1 MSENL
6 SKLKREKLLNSL
18 QTINDLVI
26 KNHPELSAQLREI
39 YNEIETKQYG
49 LIFEEYEESIDRIL
63 KDNIAVFSEDI
74 SKRIVKGDK
83 FNFILEGD
91 NLASLK
97 ILEKTHYGRIG
108 VIYIDPPYNR
118 GKNDFIYDDNYVGDD
133 DYFKH
138 SKWLSFMKKRLEIA
152 KGLLTYDGVIF
163 ISIDDKE
170 GFNLKL
176 LCDDIFGPE
185 NLVSCMPRITK
196 KSGKSTT
203 TFSKNH
209 DYVLVYVK
217 NNTNIFVAED
227 HIDPGFKFI
236 DDFVDSRGAYKLN
249 QTLDY
254 DTLGYVNSLDFPI
267 EFKGRIYYPGSVS
280 REEHLKRKQENPKD
294 GHRWRWSSDLV
305 KFGIENGWVEVNEN
319 TQRLYTKTYLKA
331 TIKKENGS
339 YSIEYTDRTKPISS
353 IDFINNE
360 YSNDNARKE
369 LDSFGITEKFDYP
382 KPSSLIKR
390 LIKSYF
396 DKDAIVLDFFAGS
409 GTTAQ
414 AVMNLNAEDG
424 GNRTFILCTNNQNG
438 ICENITYPRVK
449 KVIEGFSFDS
459 ENRTVLYEKKLT
471 PKVIEQGITKNEIDK
486 IIAVNKS
493 KFEKIEKALDEGK
506 YTLSG
511 VNYNSVS
518 VEGVNESLKYFK
530 VDFVNTKDRTYLDYS
545 DDLLAYCKALVELQ
559 NGIDFDSNSNCIL
572 VLSDEEFDDLVSK
585 ISTLNGYRI
594 FVGNNVLMG
603 REQKEEILRR
613 GNDLFILPDYFY
625 KE

>member
-6 SKLKREKLLNSL
+6 TKKKREKLLESL
-18 QTINDLVI
+18 KLINETVMND
-26 KNHPELSAQLREI
+26 HPELSNQLREI
-39 YNEIETKQYG
+39 YSEIENKKYG
-49 LIFEEYEESIDRIL
+49 LLFEEYVENIDKIL
-63 KDNIAVFSEDI
+63 KDNIAAFSEDA
-74 SKRIVKGDK
+74 SKKIVNGDK

-97 ILEKTHYGRIG
+97 VLEKTHYGRIG

-118 GKNDFIYDDNYVGDD
+118 GKNDFIYDDDYVGDD

-170 GFNLKL
+170 GFDLKM
-176 LCDDIFGPE
+176 LCDDIFGPD

-203 TFSKNH
+203 SFSKNH
-209 DYVLVYVK
+209 DYILVYVK
-217 NNTNIFVAED
+217 NNTNVFVAED
-227 HIDPGFKFI
+227 HVDPGFKYTDEFI
-236 DDFVDSRGAYKLN
+236 DQRGSYKLN

-267 EFKGRIYYPGSVS
+267 EFNGNTYYPGSVTEEKHRS
-280 REEHLKRKQENPKD
+280 RKLENPKD
-294 GHRWRWSSDLV
+294 GYRWRWSKDLV
-305 KFGIENGWVEVNEN
+305 KFGIENGWIEANEK
-319 TQRLYTKTYLKA
+319 THRIYTKTYLKA

-339 YSIEYTDRTKPISS
+339 YYIEYTDRTKPISS

-369 LDSFGITEKFDYP
+369 LDSFGIKEKFDYP

-396 DKDAIVLDFFAGS
+396 DKNAIVLDFFAGS

-438 ICENITYPRVK
+438 ICENITYERVK
-449 KVIEGFSFDS
+449 KTISGFSFVD
-459 ENRTVLYEKKLT
+459 EVRTLLYEKKITSNLL
-471 PKVIEQGITKNEIDK
+471 EQGIPKKEYDSVINSNKDKFDK
-486 IIAVNKS
+486 IERNIVEGNYL
-493 KFEKIEKALDEGK
+493 IEGIN
-506 YTLSG
+506 S
-511 VNYNSVS
+511 VNYSKDR
-518 VEGVNESLKYFK
+518 VNESLKYYK
-530 VDFVNTKDRTYLDYS
+530 VGFVNIVDRTYLDYS
-545 DDLLAYCKALVELQ
+545 DDLLNYCKPLVELQ

-572 VLSDEEFDDLVSK
+572 ILEDDEFDDLMSK
-585 ISTLNGYRI
+585 IATMNGYRI

-603 REQKEEILRR
+603 REQKEEILRL